1 VTVISVLGTLLF
13 CALAAYSLAKF
24 KYRGNSLFFIL
35 ILSTIMVPTEML
47 IIPWFSGI
55 HQLKLGNTYPGLIF
69 PGLISAFGVFIL
81 RQAILN
87 IPDEYIEAA
96 RIDGMSE
103 PGIFFRIILPL
114 ISGPLTALA
123 LITALNV
130 WNDFLWPLIVVNN
143 KAMYTIQVGIA
154 YAADATATDLGTDWS
169 IVMSA
174 TTIASVPMLLLV
186 IAAQKYFVK
195 GISLSGLKR

>member
-1 VTVISVLGTLLF
+1 
-13 CALAAYSLAKF
+13 
-24 KYRGNSLFFIL
+24 
-35 ILSTIMVPTEML
+35 MVPTEML